1 MECYISKEKV
11 IEAIN
16 YFKDL
21 QVDTDDSL
29 FLYLLAKHIG
39 VSTTYPVTFLT
50 GNLSGNQKEEYLKGI
65 WMLAGLF
72 DSSEAAEKKSLIF
85 PNSFKKVGFY
95 QPGTE
100 YSKIIGRIKDTIEKK
115 NLNVPLYDDND
126 SYLKLKRNYQEVIEE
141 NYLKGNKIAFRHL
154 VAWLFRFTT
163 FEFQSE
169 PTEKQFTRVLEKAAR
184 KFLRVTKRDF
194 LWLFEDDLSYNRITP
209 SNSGIN
215 GEEVRRQFEFDS
227 TKIPEITSNDDVPN
241 YQVDTIPQE
250 VTNQYLSL
258 NGDNPTDAEIIATL
272 LDKKQMVLTGVPGV
286 GKSRYT
292 TILMDSK
299 HFSKDKTE
307 MVQFH
312 ANYSY
317 EDFIGSETLT
327 SVGGATTVTTRRGIF
342 LDFIQKAK
350 NDLGNKYLFIID
362 ELNRGNIAE
371 IFGETILTL
380 DRGYSVRLT
389 KEIEEITSLEIPEN
403 LYILG
408 TMNTSDRNIAFLD
421 LAIRRRFAFINLF
434 PNYDF
439 LSEMVVF
446 ESIDLG
452 NVLKIINQR
461 ILETLGDPELLLGQS
476 YFIPNDKDAN
486 YAWTIESFKN
496 QFNFVLLPTL
506 REYSFNDANALNTI
520 VGENLS
526 DAIQDIDEFAEA
538 FFAEF
543 SV

>member
-1 MECYISKEKV
+1 MECYISKDKV

-126 SYLKLKRNYQEVIEE
+126 SYLKLKRNYQEIIEE
-141 NYLKGNKIAFRHL
+141 NYLKGNKISFRHL

-215 GEEVRRQFEFDS
+215 GEEVRQQFEFDS
-227 TKIPEITSNDDVPN
+227 TKIPEITSNDDVPK

-292 TILMDSK
+292 TILMDSE
-299 HFSKDKTE
+299 HFSKDRTE

-327 SVGGATTVTTRRGIF
+327 SIDGATTVTTRRGIF

-350 NDLGNKYLFIID
+350 DDLGSKYLFIID

-389 KEIEEITSLEIPEN
+389 KKIEEITSLEIPSN

-486 YAWTIESFKN
+486 YEWTIESFKN

-506 REYSFNDANALNTI
+506 REYSFNDVNALNTI

>member
-1 MECYISKEKV
+1 MECYISKDKV
-11 IEAIN
+11 IEAID
-16 YFKDL
+16 YFKGL

-29 FLYLLAKHIG
+29 FLYILAKHIG
-39 VSTTYPVTFLT
+39 VSTTYPVTFLS
-50 GNLSGNQKEEYLKGI
+50 GNLSDNQKEEYLKAI
-65 WMLAGLF
+65 WMFAGLF
-72 DSSEAAEKKSLIF
+72 DSRETAEKKSLIF

-115 NLNVPLYDDND
+115 NLNIPLYDDND
-126 SYLKLKRNYQEVIEE
+126 SYLKLKKNYREVIEE
-141 NYLKGNKIAFRHL
+141 NYLKGNKISFRHL
-154 VAWLFRFTT
+154 VAWLFRYTT
-163 FEFQSE
+163 FEFKSE
-169 PTEKQFTRVLEKAAR
+169 PTEKQFTRVVEKAAR
-184 KFLRVTKRDF
+184 KFLRITKKDF
-194 LWLFEDDLSYNRITP
+194 LWLFEDDLSYNRISP
-209 SNSGIN
+209 SLSGIN
-215 GEEVRRQFEFDS
+215 GEEVRQQFEFDP
-227 TKIPEITSNDDVPN
+227 TKIPEIITNDDVPE
-241 YQVDTIPQE
+241 YQISTIPQE
-250 VTNQYLSL
+250 VTDQYLSL
-258 NGDNPTDAEIIATL
+258 NGDNPTDMEIVATL
-272 LDKKQMVLTGVPGV
+272 LDKKQIVLTGVPGV

-292 TILMDSK
+292 NLLMDSEY
-299 HFSKDKTE
+299 FSKDRTE
-307 MVQFH
+307 MIQFH

-327 SVGGATTVTTRRGIF
+327 SVGGVTTVTTRKGVF

-350 NDLGNKYLFIID
+350 NDLENKYLFIID

-380 DRGYSVRLT
+380 DRGYTVRLT
-389 KEIEEITSLEIPEN
+389 KIIQEITSLYIPDN
-403 LYILG
+403 LYIVG

-446 ESIDLG
+446 ENIDLG

-476 YFIPNDKDAN
+476 YFIPNDKTAN
-486 YAWTIESFKN
+486 YTWTIESFKN

-526 DAIQDIDEFAEA
+526 DSIQDIDEFAEA

-543 SV
+543 AV